1 MGLGDEAGAANPPGG
16 RPLPRRRGLLRGNL
30 AAQDLGIH
38 LRHHAGLRT
47 ICFHLS
53 RLALRALAAMG
64 VEDLAL
70 LAGAPFPFL
79 ENRNVGKEQKT
90 RNKTTVVVFLVFLKR
105 SVT

>member
-16 RPLPRRRGLLRGNL
+16 RPLPRRRCLLRGNL

-53 RLALRALAAMG
+53 RVALRALAAMG

-90 RNKTTVVVFLVFLKR
+90 RNKTTVFFFWF
-105 SVT
+105 S